1 MPLLAPPRSPQA
13 PHYSLFPGD
22 APLGARAAARIP
34 ASGFTPGHTLSAI
47 ALVLLILGG
56 LLMLPAVAPAATP
69 TSRIPAGL
77 SSQDRMMDDV
87 RALVELGPRRSGT
100 PGGDRAAEFVG
111 QGLRDAGI
119 PRVWEEHATTYQW
132 EATSWGV
139 EVGGRTIDAFPAT
152 QSFLGENRGDWTGTF
167 STGPSGRTAN
177 MVDVGAGGILDL
189 AGKDVRGKVVL
200 FDLNFLAPML
210 GLGAVSEW
218 LYDPKYTL
226 IKDPASLMQANPYIT
241 NYETTVRELQ
251 RRGAVGFVGVL
262 TDYFDSNRYRNEFY
276 RRLNV
281 MLPGFWVTAAQGK
294 SLRTQLRLGQ
304 RQATLRLEGRRWAAP
319 TRTVMGYLPGQS
331 DETVMVQSHHDSL
344 GPGAVED
351 ATGTASVLAQARYFA
366 QRPLSERPRSL
377 LFITFDSH
385 FTGYQAHIAFGK
397 KYFEGDERPFPIV
410 ANATIEHIAKQGV
423 LRGGKLVV
431 RNTPEPRGIFRLGG
445 TEIKRAIVEAVRKYD
460 LQRLTLINV
469 KKISPEGNIPTDAS
483 FVSMYGIPTIS
494 FISGPV
500 YMYDDLDTIDK
511 VDERQMVPVNAAFV
525 DIIGRLQRLPVA
537 QLRGQ

>member
-1 MPLLAPPRSPQA
+1 MPLLAPPRSPNVPPAGSSPGQA
-13 PHYSLFPGD
+13 PPRAEAIARFS
-22 APLGARAAARIP
+22 APRSMPVGTVSAA
-34 ASGFTPGHTLSAI
+34 
-47 ALVLLILGG
+47 ALVLLILAG
-56 LLMLPAVAPAATP
+56 LLMLPAVAPAAP
-69 TSRIPAGL
+69 ASRVPAGL
-77 SSQDRMMDDV
+77 SSQAELMDDV

-119 PRVWEEHATTYQW
+119 PKVWEEHATTYQW

-152 QSFLGENRGDWTGTF
+152 QSFFGENRGDWTGEF
-167 STGPSGRTAN
+167 STGPDGRTAG
-177 MVDVGAGGILDL
+177 MVDVGSGSVVDL
-189 AGKDVRGKVVL
+189 ATKDVRGKVVL
-200 FDLNFLAPML
+200 FDLDFLAPML
-210 GLGAVSEW
+210 ALGAVSEW
-218 LYDPKYTL
+218 LYDPRYTL
-226 IKDPASLMQANPYIT
+226 IKEPASLMQGNPYIT

-262 TDYFDSNRYRNEFY
+262 GDYFDSNRYRNEFY

-281 MLPGFWVTAAQGK
+281 TLPGFWVTAAQGK
-294 SLRTQLRLGQ
+294 SLRQQLRLGQ
-304 RQATLRLEGRRWAAP
+304 RQATLKLEGRRWAAP

-351 ATGTASVLAQARYFA
+351 ATGTASVLAQARYWAA
-366 QRPLSERPRSL
+366 QPKSARPRSL

-397 KYFEGDERPFPIV
+397 KYFEGDAPFPIV

-423 LRGGKLVV
+423 LRRGKLVV
-431 RNTPEPRGIFRLGG
+431 RDTPEPRGIFRLGG
-445 TEIKRAIVEAVRKYD
+445 TEVKRAIVEAVRKYD

-469 KKISPEGNIPTDAS
+469 KTISPEGNIPTDAS
-483 FVSMYGIPTIS
+483 FVSMYGIPTVS

-500 YMYDDLDTIDK
+500 YMYDDIDTIDK

-525 DIIGRLQRLPVA
+525 DIIGRLQRLPA
-537 QLRGQ
+537 DQLRGR